1 MQRFDGPWPIRG
13 FVKEGWNKH
22 WPKHHDDSAQ
32 DNAPGPSR
40 TPKGRSR
47 RRSDAASSAS
57 ASGLR
62 SPLVRAR
69 GQSSA
74 SPVKPGGN
82 VEEVRG
88 FLSSLREDLS
98 PLAESAMA
106 VGLLSLARIKAV
118 AEMGEDSA
126 RDLVD
131 NIVGV
136 DAVEAMFI
144 MEGFRALRE

>member
-1 MQRFDGPWPIRG
+1 M
-13 FVKEGWNKH
+13 
-22 WPKHHDDSAQ
+22 
-32 DNAPGPSR
+32 
-40 TPKGRSR
+40 
-47 RRSDAASSAS
+47 
-57 ASGLR
+57 
-62 SPLVRAR
+62 
-69 GQSSA
+69 
-74 SPVKPGGN
+74 
-82 VEEVRG
+82 EEVRG